1 MDNYISGRTTLL
13 CFEEIYNLSIRPKLE
28 AIDLFLKENTAPFHV
43 YEVANILEIET
54 KELFSLMQTL
64 QLNELDSINFFTLVL
79 SASSEICNLLSRQ
92 WRYAKEN
99 AYTPEMIAE
108 IYKLNIHKVKNAFDD
123 LGKNLVTDMELIE
136 VFKRIHLTV
145 F

>member
-1 MDNYISGRTTLL
+1 MDNYISERTTLL

-43 YEVANILEIET
+43 YDVANILEIEPN
-54 KELFSLMQTL
+54 ELLSLMQTL
-64 QLNELDSINFFTLVL
+64 QLSELDSINFFTIVL

-92 WRYAKEN
+92 WRYAREST
-99 AYTPEMIAE
+99 YTPEMISE

-123 LGKNLVTDMELIE
+123 LGKSRVTDTELTE
-136 VFKRIHLTV
+136 VFKRIHLAV